1 MKLPGWEKVASAEE
15 YRQMIEAEYYR
26 LKDKSETKSELT
38 MGLEEVKLRLFLSLL
53 DKPVVQD
60 NAPGLDS
67 AHVGAR

>member
-26 LKDKSETKSELT
+26 LKDKHETKPEPT

-53 DKPVVQD
+53 DKPIVQD
-60 NAPGLDS
+60 NAPGVDS
-67 AHVGAR
+67 AQVGAR